1 MIQQNIK
8 RIISIFVIS
17 VMVSGCATNLSPIEV
32 SQNFWTAV
40 QNKDSQTIRKYITSA
55 SPRENDLTANIL
67 PVSNFTLGRTVID
80 KNQAWVD
87 TTVEIAADD
96 PFSLPIKTVLLQE
109 NEQWKVD
116 YTATVASISSSS
128 DVARI
133 LGNLNDLG
141 IQFADKLNQS
151 LGEIQKTLPEV
162 QRELEKIEESMKQKL
177 PELQQRMEEFMRQLE
192 EALGNKP
199 GSQPPPRTEEI

>member
-1 MIQQNIK
+1 MIQKIIK
-8 RIISIFVIS
+8 HISTIFIMS
-17 VMVSGCATNLSPIEV
+17 VVVSGCATSLSPIEV
-32 SQNFWTAV
+32 SQHFWTGV
-40 QNKDSQTIRKYITSA
+40 QNRDSQTIRKYITSDT
-55 SPRENDLTANIL
+55 PRDGDLTTNIL
-67 PVSNFTLGRTVID
+67 PVSNFTLGRTIID
-80 KNQAWVD
+80 KDQAWVD
-87 TTVEIAADD
+87 TTVDIAGEE
-96 PFSLPIKTVLLQE
+96 PFSLSIKTVLLQE
-109 NEQWKVD
+109 NQQWKVD

-141 IQFADKLNQS
+141 IQFTDKLNQS